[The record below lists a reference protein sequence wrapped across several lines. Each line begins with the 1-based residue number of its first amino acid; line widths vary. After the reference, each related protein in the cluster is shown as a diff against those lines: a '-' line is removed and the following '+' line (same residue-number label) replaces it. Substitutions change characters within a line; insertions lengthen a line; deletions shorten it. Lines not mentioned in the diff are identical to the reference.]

1 MDIIFQLVAFTL
13 NVISDLTG
21 LSYNEV
27 NIVVYY
33 IFIPFTWTIL
43 LDKIFKFHYIKLS
56 FGYIIIALLI
66 IIKDFSKFSDWLF
79 DQSATFLMFLGDY
92 IIMSVIVCVF
102 LIIIIYLLLFYFA
115 FFYKKII
122 FKKTNYIDIP

>member
-13 NVISDLTG
+13 NEISDLTG

-33 IFIPFTWTIL
+33 IVIPFTWTIL
-43 LDKIFKFHYIKLS
+43 LDKIFKFHYLKLTFS
-56 FGYIIIALLI
+56 LIVVALLV

-79 DQSATFLMFLGDY
+79 DLSATFLMFLGDY
-92 IIMSVIVCVF
+92 IIMSVIICVF
-102 LIIIIYLLLFYFA
+102 LIIIIYLVLFYFA
-115 FFYKKII
+115 FFHKKII
-122 FKKTNYIDIP
+122 FKKT